1 MLLAL
6 SSQLPTNSLDLY
18 PSYLVICYYTN
29 TQKAEAYD
37 AHYIIS
43 ILYCEASDICYQFS
57 EFKRPVEV
65 AIALVL
71 PVDQVHEINQEYWE
85 LDGMYRLVQI
95 YEEAK
100 YDLHDLLALHKI
112 VKDHGIEKQDIINA
126 FDFVKHNQLRAL
138 QWKAV
143 YVRYQ
148 INKLEM
154 EKTEAMNH
162 LFKLKKMTSK
172 KESD

>member
-95 YEEAK
+95 Y
-100 YDLHDLLALHKI
+100 
-112 VKDHGIEKQDIINA
+112 
-126 FDFVKHNQLRAL
+126 
-138 QWKAV
+138 
-143 YVRYQ
+143 
-148 INKLEM
+148 
-154 EKTEAMNH
+154 
-162 LFKLKKMTSK
+162 
-172 KESD
+172 